1 MRLALIL
8 SMALGNIPA
17 FADIPPRDTHGCVDK
32 KVGDACLNDE
42 KQDGRCANTKC
53 VGRDYSQGMPPRQK
67 EYDCLRC
74 GTADKL
80 EAAGIDAGPVVTA
93 VAVAPVAA
101 PPPPK
106 KSGCSSAPGELVVL
120 GLLVFAV
127 RRRP

>member
-42 KQDGRCANTKC
+42 KQDGRCANTRC

-80 EAAGIDAGPVVTA
+80 EAAGIDAGPVV
-93 VAVAPVAA
+93 VPAPATPA
-101 PPPPK
+101 PAPK
-106 KSGCSSAPGELVVL
+106 KSGCSSAPSEFVVL
-120 GLLVFAV
+120 GLLVLAV
-127 RRRP
+127 RRRA